1 MSDET
6 EEYIESV
13 SIPTLV
19 WIGEPGSGRREM
31 ASAFVKA
38 RFSTMALDG
47 TIAEKPEWNR
57 FFRTG
62 TAPNPCRRGSVRIIM
77 RVSVS
82 LMRRKE
88 RKRTP

>member
-19 WIGEPGSGRREM
+19 WIGDPGSGRREM

-38 RFSTMALDG
+38 SFSTMALDG
-47 TIAEKPEWNR
+47 TIAEKQEWY
-57 FFRTG
+57 TVLPDG
-62 TAPNPCRRGSVRIIM
+62 EGSVRIIM
-77 RVSVS
+77 RVSGS